1 MLTLVFLAVWQFL
14 SPGALAAR
22 ADAGRAA
29 PGAAADA
36 AADDALTERYPSGN
50 GMLAA
55 HYPASFA
62 ASSLGEGAVTVQRVS
77 PDGNVA
83 AVILEVV
90 ETPVSTDLKEL
101 DRLLV
106 AAETKMFHG
115 YVVETRRPAT
125 CLGNNGLEVLS
136 AQTADNGVPYARRA
150 CRFLVNGHLYS
161 FAYTHPRDRGAEEA
175 KLLETIV
182 DATELLR

>member
-1 MLTLVFLAVWQFL
+1 MLILVFLAVWQFL
-14 SPGALAAR
+14 SPGGPAAR

-29 PGAAADA
+29 PGAAAA
-36 AADDALTERYPSGN
+36 AGADDARTERYPSGN

-83 AVILEVV
+83 AVILESV
-90 ETPVSTDLKEL
+90 ETPVSTDIKEL

-106 AAETKMFHG
+106 AAEAKMFHA

-125 CLGNNGLEVLS
+125 CLGNAGLEVIA
-136 AQTADNGVPYARRA
+136 AQTADNGVSYSRRV

-161 FAYTHPRDRGAEEA
+161 FAYTLPRDRVAGEA
-175 KLLETIV
+175 KLLQSIV